1 MNVVCEQDV
10 QIERVWYDVSSGQIF
25 IQTGEFVSG
34 IALARIPDS
43 DFESR
48 TPIRHL
54 RVHPSRTAVVC
65 VHEDGN
71 ETWFPADMW
80 LPGGFNPP

>member
-34 IALARIPDS
+34 IALARIP
-43 DFESR
+43 EEK
-48 TPIRHL
+48 
-54 RVHPSRTAVVC
+54 AQW
-65 VHEDGN
+65 G
-71 ETWFPADMW
+71 
-80 LPGGFNPP
+80 